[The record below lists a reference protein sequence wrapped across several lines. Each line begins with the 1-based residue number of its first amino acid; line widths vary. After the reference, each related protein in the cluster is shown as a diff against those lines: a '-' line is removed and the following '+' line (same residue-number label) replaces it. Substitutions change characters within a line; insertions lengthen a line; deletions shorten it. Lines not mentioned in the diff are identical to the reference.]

1 MTPEIYIM
9 AAISA
14 AMALALICVMWNAPM
29 GYEDHEGFHLGR
41 EPGE

>member
-1 MTPEIYIM
+1 MTYIIIVLIMLLWAQIEIDT
-9 AAISA
+9 
-14 AMALALICVMWNAPM
+14 APM

>member
-14 AMALALICVMWNAPM
+14 VMALALAAMIWNAPE
-29 GYEDHEGFHLGR
+29 GYEYAAGFHTGKER
-41 EPGE
+41 DQ